1 MHSTCKICPQLFD
14 NNCSALPV
22 TIFSQFLKWIFSKD
36 FNLKMHAA
44 AVYFFLLGFVLAFAS
59 AATNQKSENH
69 ANKHNLMASPTNL
82 EGSEYKTSTNG
93 DAVHVQ
99 TSASDFTELVKENV
113 AIVDK
118 TAFIGLA
125 LTGNRFKLIT
135 RPRRFGKTTNLSMLE
150 AFLRKDSLVTS
161 QNLFANYNITKEP
174 AFEHVRRNHQN
185 QYAVFHFSFLSF
197 ASKRTGSKFESAFLL
212 YIQTV
217 LFGYVGKYNTTID
230 SREKLWIE
238 RLCFQQK
245 IDSLTPLLMGY
256 KTLIESLRT
265 KGYKI
270 AVLVDE
276 YDAPILNIIDQGTR
290 TLEAGK
296 DLTNSE
302 LYLVTLEL
310 MREFYLFFFKDGI
323 KPSPDKGILVGIS
336 YLAKTS
342 LFSDLSNFEEFTIF
356 NDQTFNSLF
365 GFTKIEVDDLII
377 KSKTQLK
384 YKDFDEWYDGYK
396 FGDASLF
403 NPFSVLSAIKR
414 NKFETFWG
422 QTGSIKVFKS
432 LICYSGRIGILHI
445 HLLLSGH
452 ALEKTIEKDLVIE
465 DLFKKEETYWSLL
478 AQAGYLNA
486 VKTKKDD
493 VFELRIPN
501 KEVKDYIKKAFAPE
515 LRKEQE
521 EYDKFLETFK
531 GLQNG
536 NESNQNG
543 SKSIQE
549 YLNIHYNSPSP
560 YFHLDL
566 NESMERFGKDLE
578 TLLTGVPKD
587 KMVSDI
593 FTENRQEIYEAL
605 VITND
610 TIIIIDLVKVD
621 AITNDTAP
629 EQHLPTFKNH
639 STVLEK
645 LKASKY
651 YKIGIWIWKG
661 IEKIAVEVM
670 VDLIKSHM

>member
-1 MHSTCKICPQLFD
+1 MI
-14 NNCSALPV
+14 
-22 TIFSQFLKWIFSKD
+22 LKE
-36 FNLKMHAA
+36 
-44 AVYFFLLGFVLAFAS
+44 
-59 AATNQKSENH
+59 KSENH

>member
-1 MHSTCKICPQLFD
+1 
-14 NNCSALPV
+14 
-22 TIFSQFLKWIFSKD
+22 
-36 FNLKMHAA
+36 
-44 AVYFFLLGFVLAFAS
+44 
-59 AATNQKSENH
+59 
-69 ANKHNLMASPTNL
+69 MASPTNL